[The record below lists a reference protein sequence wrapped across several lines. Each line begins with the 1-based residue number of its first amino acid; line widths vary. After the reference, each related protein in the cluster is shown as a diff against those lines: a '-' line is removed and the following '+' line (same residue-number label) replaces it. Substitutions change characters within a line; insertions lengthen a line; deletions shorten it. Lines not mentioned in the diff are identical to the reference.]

1 MTKKIR
7 LTLYIGTWCLMAIN
21 FLNVI
26 CNVSFLFFIDT
37 YSVNQIF
44 ASVIGFCASSLPIPY
59 LESKIEKKENN
70 KNIPFIDILTFT
82 VSLIVT
88 SVEIFIT
95 IGVLQNV

>member
-7 LTLYIGTWCLMAIN
+7 LALYISTWCLWAIN
-21 FLNVI
+21 FLNAI

-44 ASVIGFCASSLPIPY
+44 ASVIGLCASSLPIAY
-59 LESKIEKKENN
+59 LESEIKKEENN
-70 KNIPFIDILTFT
+70 KNIPFVDILTFT

-88 SVEIFIT
+88 SVQIFIT
-95 IGVLQNV
+95 IGVLQNG